1 MMRRAPLIAI
11 VVAVLLTAAFWYLLY
26 QPRRVEHGRYVEQTA
41 QLDTEG
47 RQLQAEIVTLRE
59 IKANEESYRSRLV
72 RLREY
77 IPDDPAQPETL
88 EALQEAADSS
98 GVEIRQMTFG
108 EPELVE
114 DAPETNEELT
124 ALGRIPTQMTVAG
137 GYFQIV
143 DLIRRI
149 EVDMARAVKVDMVT
163 VAEETEELFPTLSV
177 TWTGHVFAVLPVI
190 EAADEEGATTVDSN
204 GEQATPT
211 ESPSAA
217 ATESSSD
224 AATAQP
230 AATSDGG
237 TT

>member
-1 MMRRAPLIAI
+1 
-11 VVAVLLTAAFWYLLY
+11 
-26 QPRRVEHGRYVEQTA
+26 
-41 QLDTEG
+41 
-47 RQLQAEIVTLRE
+47 
-59 IKANEESYRSRLV
+59 
-72 RLREY
+72 
-77 IPDDPAQPETL
+77 
-88 EALQEAADSS
+88 
-98 GVEIRQMTFG
+98 MTFG

-124 ALGRIPTQMTVAG
+124 ALGRIPTQMIVTG

-204 GEQATPT
+204 GAQATPT

>member
-1 MMRRAPLIAI
+1 MMRRAPLIVI

-26 QPRRVEHGRYVEQTA
+26 QPRRVEHGRYIEQAA
-41 QLDTEG
+41 QLETE
-47 RQLQAEIVTLRE
+47 RSQLQAKIVTLRE
-59 IKANEESYRSRLV
+59 IKADEESYRSRLV

-77 IPDDPAQPETL
+77 IPDRPGQPETL

-124 ALGRIPTQMTVAG
+124 ALGRIPTQMIVTG

-149 EVDMARAVKVDMVT
+149 EVDMARAVKVDTVT
-163 VAEETEELFPTLSV
+163 VAEEADELFPTLSV
-177 TWTGHVFAVLPVI
+177 TWTGTVFAVLPVL
-190 EAADEEGATTVDSN
+190 EAAGEEVTDPN
-204 GEQATPT
+204 GEQSTPT
-211 ESPSAA
+211 DAQSAP
-217 ATESSSD
+217 ATERPSD
-224 AATAQP
+224 AATATS
-230 AATSDGG
+230 AATTDGG
-237 TT
+237 TS